1 MNIPNDIV
9 KLIQSK
15 CPNNVDL
22 FSQILFEVSSD
33 MARLQD
39 VQRQY
44 DELDAKHREAVKAIV
59 AVRES
64 VQKSCGHYAIS
75 HHYCSVDSSDNYDE
89 CLICHATAH
98 KLVSRAIREDLD

>member
-22 FSQILFEVSSD
+22 FTQILFEVSSD
-33 MARLQD
+33 MARLEETKKQF
-39 VQRQY
+39 
-44 DELDAKHREAVKAIV
+44 EKIEAEYQEARKAVV
-59 AVRES
+59 AARDS

-75 HHYCSVDSSDNYDE
+75 HHTSSVDSSDNYDE
-89 CLICHATAH
+89 CLICHATAR
-98 KLVSRAIREDLD
+98 KLESRAIREDLD